1 MPAITVVL
9 ATYNRADRLRACLDA
24 LDRQTCPLDD
34 YEVIV
39 VDDGSSDRTRELLE
53 SYRPRYRLRPMFQ
66 SNTGQPRALNRG
78 VESADTRY
86 CLLLD
91 DDIIAGPDLVREH
104 LDAQRASD
112 SGRLAMGRLD
122 IVVPSDADWF
132 VRAFAR
138 GWERRHRRL
147 DGGTAEPTIADCY
160 SGNLSFPRA
169 AFMAVGGFAAEFARG
184 YDIELA
190 FRLRGTG
197 LRLAYLPGAA
207 ASQDE
212 RKRGRDL
219 IRDDERAGASA
230 WKIYQ
235 RTPALLDHLGL
246 GEFESQGPITA
257 MARRALLASNLPPAW
272 LLRVGRGQRWARF
285 VRRYAFWRG
294 VRAAVGDG
302 DTWERLTTGVS
313 ILMYHAI
320 GRDGEPGSRYILPV
334 REFAWQ
340 LRWLRRNGYSILSLA
355 EYLRCRVER
364 RLPPARSVVL
374 TFDDGYMDN
383 ADLAQPLLAAAEC
396 SATIFLVTDLLGTG
410 NSWDRAGAL
419 VGRPLMSWGD
429 AARLE
434 GKALSFGPHSRT
446 HRPMRGCDAETLRGE
461 IGGSWAAV
469 VQHLRD
475 PVPVFAFPFGA
486 HDDAACDE
494 VEGVGLAAALTVRP
508 GRNGPAAPLMR
519 LRRLEVR
526 GDEGRTHF
534 RMLLRTGTDRWRR
547 RQGTR
552 RG

>member
-1 MPAITVVL
+1 MPAISVVL

-34 YEVIV
+34 YEVVV

-53 SYRPRYRLRPMFQ
+53 SYRPRYRFRPIHQ

-78 VESADTRY
+78 VESAQGRF

-91 DDIIAGPDLVREH
+91 DDIIAHPDLVREH
-104 LDAQRASD
+104 LTAQRTAD
-112 SGRLAMGRLD
+112 LGILAVGRLD
-122 IVVPSDADWF
+122 ITVPPRTGWF
-132 VRAFAR
+132 ARAFAT
-138 GWERRHRRL
+138 GWRRHYERL
-147 DGGTAEPTIADCY
+147 DSGTVKPTIADCY

-169 AFMAVGGFAAEFARG
+169 AFLAIGGFATDFARG

-190 FRLRGTG
+190 FRLAGTG
-197 LRLAYLPGAA
+197 LRLQYLKNAA

-212 RKRGRDL
+212 RKRGPDL
-219 IRDDERAGASA
+219 VRDDERAGASA
-230 WKIYQ
+230 WRIYE
-235 RTPALLDHLGL
+235 RTPAMLDYLGL
-246 GEFESQGPITA
+246 GEFEDQGLLTA
-257 MARRALLASNLPPAW
+257 AIRRALLASNVAPAW
-272 LLRVGRGQRWARF
+272 LLRLGTGQRWARF
-285 VRRYAFWRG
+285 IRRYAFWRG
-294 VRAAVGDG
+294 VRAAVGDR

-320 GRDGEPGSRYILPV
+320 GTEGEPGSRYILPA

-340 LRWLRRNGYSILSLA
+340 LRWLRRNGYSILGLG
-355 EYLRCRVER
+355 EYLRCRAER

-374 TFDDGYMDN
+374 TFDDGYADN
-383 ADLAQPLLAAAEC
+383 GDLAEPLLAAGQC
-396 SATIFLVTDLLGTG
+396 PATIFLVTDLLGTH
-410 NSWDRAGAL
+410 NSWDQAGTLA
-419 VGRPLMSWGD
+419 GRPLMSWSD

-434 GKALSFGPHSRT
+434 GQTLSFGPHSRT
-446 HRPMRGCDAETLRGE
+446 HRPMIGRDVDTLRDE

-469 VQHLRD
+469 VQRLRA

-486 HDDAACDE
+486 HDDAACVA
-494 VEGVGLAAALTVRP
+494 VEDVGLAAALTVKP

-526 GDEGRTHF
+526 GDEGRWRF
-534 RMLLRTGTDRWRR
+534 RMLLRLGSDRWRR
-547 RQGTR
+547 RQGAR

>member
-1 MPAITVVL
+1 MPAISVVL

-34 YEVIV
+34 YEVVV

-53 SYRPRYRLRPMFQ
+53 SYRPRYRLRPLYQ
-66 SNTGQPRALNRG
+66 SNAGQPRALNRG
-78 VESADTRY
+78 VESAEGRF

-91 DDIIAGPDLVREH
+91 DDIIAQADLVREH
-104 LDAQRASD
+104 LAAQQAAGE
-112 SGRLAMGRLD
+112 GRLAVGRLD
-122 IVVPSDADWF
+122 IAVPPDAGWF
-132 VRAFAR
+132 VRAFAA
-138 GWERRHRRL
+138 GWRRRHERL
-147 DGGTAEPTIADCY
+147 AGGAVEPTIADCY

-169 AFMAVGGFAAEFARG
+169 AFLTVGGLATEFARG

-190 FRLRGTG
+190 FRLAGTG
-197 LRLAYLPGAA
+197 LQVAYLPRAA

-212 RKRGRDL
+212 QKRDTEL

-235 RTPALLDHLGL
+235 RTPAMLDHLGL
-246 GEFESQGPITA
+246 GEFEDQGPLTA
-257 MARRALLASNLPPAW
+257 AVRRVLLASNVPPVW
-272 LLRVGRGQRWARF
+272 LLRAGRGWRWARF

-294 VRAAVGDG
+294 VRAAVGDR

-320 GRDGEPGSRYILPV
+320 GADGEPGSRYILPA

-340 LRWLRRNGYSILSLA
+340 LRWLRRNGYPILGLA
-355 EYLRCRVER
+355 EYLRCRAER
-364 RLPPARSVVL
+364 RLPPARSVIL
-374 TFDDGYMDN
+374 TFDDGYRDN
-383 ADLAQPLLAAAEC
+383 AELAEPLLAAGEGT
-396 SATIFLVTDLLGTG
+396 ATIFLVTDLLGTS
-410 NSWDRAGAL
+410 NAWDPTGAL
-419 VGRPLMSWGD
+419 AGRPLMSWND
-429 AARLE
+429 AVRLE
-434 GKALSFGPHSRT
+434 GKTLSFGPHSRS
-446 HRPMRGCDAETLRGE
+446 HRPMSGRDAATLRDE

-469 VQHLRD
+469 VQHLRG

-486 HDDAACDE
+486 HDDAACKG
-494 VEGVGLAAALTVRP
+494 VEAVGLAAALTVRP

-526 GDEGRTHF
+526 GDEGRSRF
-534 RMLLRTGTDRWRR
+534 SLLLRWGTDRWRR
-547 RQGTR
+547 RQGRR